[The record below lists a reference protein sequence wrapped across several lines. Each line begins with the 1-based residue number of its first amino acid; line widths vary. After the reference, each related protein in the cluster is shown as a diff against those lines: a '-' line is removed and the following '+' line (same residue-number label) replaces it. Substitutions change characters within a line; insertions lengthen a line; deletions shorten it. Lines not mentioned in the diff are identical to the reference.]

1 MVATVGLRQA
11 EMALMT
17 GKLYNAD
24 EAAKIGLVDE
34 VVENKEEAE
43 NFFRTYGYY
52 PHTYGYGV
60 PHHYG
65 RAYHPYPYGWNGEE
79 SNET

>member
-34 VVENKEEAE
+34 VVENKEEAIA
-43 NFFRTYGYY
+43 RSSA
-52 PHTYGYGV
+52 V
-60 PHHYG
+60 VKQLM
-65 RAYHPYPYGWNGEE
+65 
-79 SNET
+79 